1 MDLAVDLKKWD
12 SIDQHNRNIGWIM
25 DALTLDQFQV
35 FAAVADAGSFSAA
48 ARKLNRAQSAVTYA
62 VQKLEEQIG
71 AELFDRGAY
80 RPVLSEAGRALL
92 PRTLRI
98 LSEVADFRIQAHG
111 IAGGLEGE
119 LSIVVDAMFP
129 MPALLEALRDF
140 QAAFPSVQ
148 TRFYVESL
156 GAAVQAVIDRTA
168 DIGLIFKLGD
178 YPELAYHPVLEIEL
192 TPVAAPQ
199 HPLAQLTGSIYREMV
214 RDHVQLV
221 LTDRSRLTEG
231 RDHGVVAL
239 RTWRLADLGAK
250 HAMLLA
256 GLGWGGMPRHMVAD
270 DLAAGRLVELAMAD
284 PSDWPRLQM
293 MAVVRKD
300 KALGPAGRW
309 MAERL
314 SGRACPPQLAA
325 G

>member
-1 MDLAVDLKKWD
+1 
-12 SIDQHNRNIGWIM
+12 M

-35 FAAVADAGSFSAA
+35 FAAVAEAGSFSAA

-71 AELFDRGAY
+71 AELFDRAAY
-80 RPVLSEAGRALL
+80 RPTLSEAGRALL
-92 PRTLRI
+92 PRVHRI
-98 LSEVADFRIQAHG
+98 LSEVADFRIQARG

-129 MPALLEALRDF
+129 MPTLLDALRDF
-140 QAAFPSVQ
+140 QTGFPSVQ
-148 TRFYVESL
+148 TRIYVESL

-168 DIGLIFKLGD
+168 DLGLIFKLGD
-178 YPELAYHPVLEIEL
+178 YSELTYHPVVEIEL
-192 TPVAAPQ
+192 TPVAAPD
-199 HPLAQLTGSIYREMV
+199 HPLARLAGPIDREMV
-214 RDHVQLV
+214 RDQVQLV
-221 LTDRSRLTEG
+221 LTDRTSLTEG
-231 RDHGVVAL
+231 REHGVVAV

-270 DLAAGRLVELAMAD
+270 DLKAGRLVELDMAD
-284 PSDWPRLQM
+284 KSDWPRLQM
-293 MAVVRKD
+293 EVVARRD

-314 SGRACPPQLAA
+314 SGQICPAV
-325 G
+325 